1 MISVR
6 NSFFAFCLV
15 LLLPARAFADSA
27 EAFAAPS
34 LVGFPKSV
42 IEIATPDAK
51 VQRFNVWVADTEPHR
66 EQGLMFV
73 KFLAEDSGMLFVYSQ
88 PRQISMWMKNTL
100 IPLDMLFVDAH
111 GRVQQ
116 IIANARPLSLDILS
130 SKKPAQWVI
139 ELNGGA
145 AEAHGITAGARVR
158 QIPSP

>member
-6 NSFFAFCLV
+6 NPFFALCLL
-15 LLLPARAFADSA
+15 LLLPARGFADSA
-27 EAFAAPS
+27 DAFAAPS

-51 VQRFNVWVADTEPHR
+51 VQRFDVWVADTDPHR

-73 KFLAEDSGMLFVYSQ
+73 KTLAENSGMLFVYSQ

-111 GRVQQ
+111 GRVDQ

-145 AEAHGITAGARVR
+145 AAAHGITAGAQVR
-158 QIPSP
+158 EISTP